1 LRVATRPGAAARRRP
16 LLAFGPLLGHAI
28 PIDPSGMLLAQCR
41 AQRKQWCAYSSRV
54 SQIEAAVHAVSLSL
68 LSLIHSTTTSI
79 ASERAFQKSNNT
91 YSAAVTEACM

>member
-1 LRVATRPGAAARRRP
+1 MRVATRPGAAARRRP

-41 AQRKQWCAYSSRV
+41 AQRKQSCAYSSRV
-54 SQIEAAVHAVSLSL
+54 SQIEAAVHAVSL